1 MKKGSSDRWST
12 RNQFVVNQ
20 LLIEPTLDYLR
31 FKAGR
36 IAQVRYSLT
45 LCDIRWCNITALQHY
60 SITVL
65 HYPVLISASWIQKHS
80 AINRNCEVKS
90 WRNFLPKKKT
100 SWVMSKQMKSLW
112 KAPASLQQEGCAT
125 HVCGDIRCC
134 YLISSTTRHLSSAA
148 RAKRQTPISGFI
160 CSFNTPVPIFSHATA
175 NDNKWE
181 RWKTRDKRKH
191 QNNKSTF

>member
-1 MKKGSSDRWST
+1 MCFIACFIK
-12 RNQFVVNQ
+12 
-20 LLIEPTLDYLR
+20 TL
-31 FKAGR
+31 
-36 IAQVRYSLT
+36 S
-45 LCDIRWCNITALQHY
+45 
-60 SITVL
+60 
-65 HYPVLISASWIQKHS
+65 
-80 AINRNCEVKS
+80 
-90 WRNFLPKKKT
+90 
-100 SWVMSKQMKSLW
+100 SLW

-134 YLISSTTRHLSSAA
+134 YSISSTTRHLSSAA

-191 QNNKSTF
+191 QNNKSTFYKSERGLPDFTVDDLWTVLQRGCGGMGGTVAGWAGMQVGYKSWVAPRDTPWGTPIYLIQWVELYTYSTSA